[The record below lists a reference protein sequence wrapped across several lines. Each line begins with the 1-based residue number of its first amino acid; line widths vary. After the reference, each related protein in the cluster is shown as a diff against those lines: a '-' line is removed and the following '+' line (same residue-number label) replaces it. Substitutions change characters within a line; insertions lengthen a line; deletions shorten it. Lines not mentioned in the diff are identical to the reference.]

1 MHERAC
7 RSRRM
12 VDGCIS
18 RGEFVRLG
26 GDRQD
31 RRGRRRHSWSQWR
44 AAPDNVNTPRFQSV
58 TAADTDFTKESA
70 KSGISLGE
78 RRCSAKDRAKV
89 EGLRDK

>member
-1 MHERAC
+1 MQERTFTDV
-7 RSRRM
+7 RRM
-12 VDGCIS
+12 VEKQRRVCTT
-18 RGEFVRLG
+18 

-44 AAPDNVNTPRFQSV
+44 AAPDNVNTRRFQSV
-58 TAADTDFTKESA
+58 TAADTAFAKESA
-70 KSGISLGE
+70 KSGISHGE

>member
-1 MHERAC
+1 MHERTC
-7 RSRRM
+7 RSHRM
-12 VDGCIS
+12 VDDHSS
-18 RGEFVRLG
+18 RGEFVRTT

-58 TAADTDFTKESA
+58 TAADTAFAKESA
-70 KSGISLGE
+70 KSGISHGE

>member
-1 MHERAC
+1 MVHEHTC
-7 RSRRM
+7 TDVRRM
-12 VDGCIS
+12 VEKQRRVCTT
-18 RGEFVRLG
+18 G

-44 AAPDNVNTPRFQSV
+44 AAPDNVNTRRFQSV
-58 TAADTDFTKESA
+58 TAADTAFAKESA
-70 KSGISLGE
+70 KSGTSHGE